1 MWSCFKSGTKAQ
13 ADPQFE
19 VNHDCVGKG
28 GNDTSKNSRKVSSA
42 TTPSIP
48 RTDGEIL
55 PSPNL
60 ESFDYSELKE
70 ATCNF
75 CQDFVLGKDGF
86 GLVFKGWIDE
96 HSLKPVRP
104 ETGMPIVVKRLN
116 QKGSRGQQE
125 WLAEIKYMGQLHHPN
140 LVKLIGYCL
149 EDDLRLL
156 VYEFVPNGNLEYHLF
171 GRAGDSYFQPLSWD
185 LYVKVSHGA
194 AKALAFLHYKADVIY
209 RDFKTSNI
217 LLDSNYNPKLTD
229 LGLAKDGP
237 IGCNTHVSTRV
248 LGTEGYA
255 APEYIRTGHL
265 TAKNDVYSFGV
276 VLLEMLSGRRAID
289 RNKPSEEQMLAPHA
303 KRTINM
309 RKFSQVLHPSILGQ
323 YPKSS
328 VLKVAQL
335 ASQCVSDEPNFR
347 PNMKDVVEV
356 LEELQKSNDNERCK
370 SSKLRKSSIASKY
383 GRKTLR

>member
-1 MWSCFKSGTKAQ
+1 MGRLVVIPMSQQGSWVPKAMLLQNISEQVYSLCSLSMYICVYKKCELCFSYM
-13 ADPQFE
+13 
-19 VNHDCVGKG
+19 HL
-28 GNDTSKNSRKVSSA
+28 
-42 TTPSIP
+42 TP
-48 RTDGEIL
+48 
-55 PSPNL
+55 
-60 ESFDYSELKE
+60 F
-70 ATCNF
+70 
-75 CQDFVLGKDGF
+75 
-86 GLVFKGWIDE
+86 
-96 HSLKPVRP
+96 
-104 ETGMPIVVKRLN
+104 
-116 QKGSRGQQE
+116 
-125 WLAEIKYMGQLHHPN
+125 
-140 LVKLIGYCL
+140 
-149 EDDLRLL
+149 LL
-156 VYEFVPNGNLEYHLF
+156 M
-171 GRAGDSYFQPLSWD
+171 Q
-185 LYVKVSHGA
+185 
-194 AKALAFLHYKADVIY
+194 
-209 RDFKTSNI
+209 
-217 LLDSNYNPKLTD
+217 
-229 LGLAKDGP
+229 
-237 IGCNTHVSTRV
+237 
-248 LGTEGYA
+248 
-255 APEYIRTGHL
+255 GHL